1 MRRKRKTLI
10 ALATVAAAGFVSVPL
25 TDSAQAAP
33 GDVTITGHGYGHGR
47 GLSQWGAYGYATGWG
62 MTSDQILAHYY
73 GNTTAGDVGNPDM
86 SVRITALDGVA
97 PQVSSGQTL
106 YAGGYWIDPGRT
118 AQISRNADGTFTLTT
133 RYGCDGAFAGG
144 ATITD
149 PTLHV
154 INDPGDDVTKMLT
167 VCSTGRIYR
176 GSLVLR
182 WDGSATRT
190 VNYLPMQDYLRGVV
204 PRESPASWGDA
215 NNGAGMQALKAQ
227 AVAARSYSYAE
238 SRWSYAKTCDTTSC
252 QVYGGAGLNGAR
264 IEDARTDNAVATTAG
279 QVRMLNGAVA
289 RTEFTSSSGGYT
301 APGTFPAV
309 DDPGDSVSPYY
320 NWTTTLGGQQVGQA
334 FGVGTLLSINVLSR
348 NGLGADG
355 GRVTQVRVTGTDRS
369 VDVTGDA
376 FRSALG
382 LRSDWFSIKGIEPT
396 WTDPTAVDLSPV
408 QPAAVRTS
416 AGSVI
421 AFVRGGGNTLW
432 STTSVNGT
440 FEPYAQLSG
449 AGLTGLAAVSTDGG
463 RVDLFVVGLDKALW
477 HTWTQVDGAGRPTTW
492 ATWESLGG
500 TLTSAPSA
508 ASVAPGKLMVAGR
521 NTLGGISYRTLDG
534 STWGGWQSASG
545 GSVTAPALEYYDAS
559 TYRVRVVGTD
569 GVVWVRQVPASGAAP
584 SSAWASS
591 GLPSGFAPVTS
602 GTTSWA
608 LDFLAEAWP
617 NGSGGIQQVRGTGAK
632 IDIGGGINS
641 AVAVVEMADGGFWT
655 FGRGT
660 DGALWVN
667 KADAAGNNTWQKVG
681 GYLI

>member
-1 MRRKRKTLI
+1 VNRKRRTLI
-10 ALATVAAAGFVSVPL
+10 AVAAVAAACFVGIPL
-25 TDSAQAAP
+25 HDSADAAP

-73 GNTTAGDVGNPDM
+73 GNTVPGDIGNPEV
-86 SVRITALDGVA
+86 SVRITTLDGVA
-97 PQVSSGQTL
+97 PRVSSGQNV
-106 YAGGYWIDPGRT
+106 YAGGYWIEPGRT
-118 AQISRNADGTFTLTT
+118 AQISRNADGTFALTT
-133 RYGCDGAFAGG
+133 WYGCTGAFAGG

-149 PTLHV
+149 PTLRV
-154 INDPGDDVTKMLT
+154 QNDPGDDITKMLT
-167 VCSTGRIYR
+167 VCSTNRTYR
-176 GSLVLR
+176 GALVLA
-182 WDGSATRT
+182 WDGAMHT
-190 VNYLPMQDYLRGVV
+190 VNHLPMQDYLRGVV

-215 NNGAGMQALKAQ
+215 NYGAGMQALKAQ
-227 AVAARSYSYAE
+227 AVAARSYAQAE
-238 SRWSYAKTCDTTSC
+238 SRTSYAKTCDTTSC
-252 QVYGGAGLNGAR
+252 QVYGGAGVNGAR
-264 IEDARTDNAVATTAG
+264 IEDARTDSAVASTLG

-301 APGTFPAV
+301 APGGIFPAV
-309 DDPGDSVSPYY
+309 DDPGDNVSPYY
-320 NWTTTLGGQQVGQA
+320 NWSTTLGGQQVGQA

-355 GRVTQVRVTGTDRS
+355 GRVTKVRVTGTGRS

-408 QPAAVRTS
+408 QPASVRTT
-416 AGSVI
+416 AGSVVT
-421 AFVRGGGNTLW
+421 FVRGVGNTLW
-432 STTSVNGT
+432 STTAVNGT
-440 FEPYAQLSG
+440 FEPFVQLAG

-492 ATWESLGG
+492 AAWESLGG
-500 TLTSAPSA
+500 TLTSAPTA
-508 ASVAPGKLMVAGR
+508 ASVASGKLMVAGR

-534 STWGGWQSASG
+534 STWGGWQSAGG
-545 GSVTAPALEYYDAS
+545 GSVTAPALEFYDAS
-559 TYRVRVVGTD
+559 TYRIRVVGTD

-591 GLPSGFAPVTS
+591 GVPSGFAPVTS

-608 LDFLAEAWP
+608 LDALAEAWP
-617 NGSGGIQQVRGTGAK
+617 NGAGSVLQVRSNGQK
-632 IDIGGGINS
+632 VDLGGGINS
-641 AVAVVEMADGGFWT
+641 AVALVEMADGGFWT

-667 KADAAGNNTWQKVG
+667 KADAAGASVWQKVG